1 MGISRS
7 QLAKMIDSTLL
18 KPTATKDDIAKLC
31 REAKRHGFGCVCINP
46 LYVSLATQLLK
57 GTEVKVCSVIGFP
70 FGATPPEVKAFEAR
84 MAAENGACEVDMVIN
99 IGALKSGDHRAVK
112 QDIKMVV
119 DLKRLYSDLIVKVII
134 ETGYL
139 ATEEKVAAC
148 RLAKEAGADFVKTS
162 TGLVGGA
169 TIEDVQLM
177 RRTVGSDMG
186 VKAAG
191 GIRTLK
197 DALAIIEAGAN
208 RIGTSAAAA
217 IIEEFPE

>member
-31 REAKRHGFGCVCINP
+31 REAKRHGFGYVCINP
-46 LYVSLATQLLK
+46 VYVSLAAQLLK
-57 GTEVKVCSVIGFP
+57 GTGVKVCSVIAFP
-70 FGATPPEVKAFEAR
+70 FGSTPPEVKAFEAR
-84 MAAENGACEVDMVIN
+84 RAVENGAGEVDMVIN
-99 IGALKSGDHRAVK
+99 LGALKSGDHGAVK
-112 QDIKMVV
+112 RDVEMVV
-119 DLKRLYSDLIVKVII
+119 DLKRLYRDLIVKVII
-134 ETGYL
+134 ETGHL
-139 ATEEKVAAC
+139 TSEEKVTAC

-169 TIEDVQLM
+169 TIEDVRLM
-177 RRTVGSDMG
+177 RQTVGSDMG

-197 DALAIIEAGAN
+197 DALAMIEAGAN
-208 RIGTSAAAA
+208 RIGTSTAVA

>member
-31 REAKRHGFGCVCINP
+31 REAKRHRFGCVCVNP
-46 LYVSLATQLLK
+46 LYVSLAKQLLK

-70 FGATPPEVKAFEAR
+70 FGSTLPEVKAFEAR
-84 MAAENGACEVDMVIN
+84 RAVENGAREVDMVIN
-99 IGALKSGDHRAVK
+99 LGALKSGDHEALKR
-112 QDIKMVV
+112 DIEMVV

-139 ATEEKVAAC
+139 NTEEKVAAC
-148 RLAKEAGADFVKTS
+148 RLAKEAGADFVKTA

-197 DALAIIEAGAN
+197 DALAMIEAGAN